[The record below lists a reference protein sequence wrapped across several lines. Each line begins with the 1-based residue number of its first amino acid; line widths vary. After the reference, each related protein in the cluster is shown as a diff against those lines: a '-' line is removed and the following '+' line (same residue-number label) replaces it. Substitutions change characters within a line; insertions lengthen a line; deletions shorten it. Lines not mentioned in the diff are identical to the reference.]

1 MRQRN
6 AFTLIELLV
15 VVAIIALL
23 VAILLPALSE
33 ARAIAEQTICAHN
46 TKQHALAFI
55 MYDRDYGGLPGWN
68 RATVLDPGGHQ
79 ANIFWS
85 IGPYLGYDG
94 DDYAYGGPTTNP
106 VEGNWLDTEKAPDIW
121 RCPSEPD
128 FLMSYGSNP
137 NIIGMLNTAVY
148 SPPYGHKPWRLDQM
162 SRPSETIVVADG
174 GIPRTDY
181 YALLIYAPFGPAPA
195 TPDVDYDGDGVL
207 DTNSSVYTW
216 YNSGP
221 GVSYFGSLEVPYN
234 GIAPRHGKQM
244 ANCVFL
250 DGHAKPM
257 HINEL
262 MDADQRVWG
271 EDLWEEIGPLPV
283 MIQP

>member
-15 VVAIIALL
+15 VVAIIVLL

-79 ANIFWS
+79 SNIFWS

-128 FLMSYGSNP
+128 LLMSYGFNRP
-137 NIIGMLNTAVY
+137 NIIGMLNTAIY
-148 SPPYGHKPWRLDQM
+148 APPFGHKPWRIDEIP
-162 SRPSETIVVADG
+162 RPAETIIVTDG
-174 GIPRTDY
+174 GLDRDDY
-181 YALLIYAPFGPAPA
+181 YALTIYVPYGPYPL
-195 TPDVDYDGDGVL
+195 PPEMDYDGDGVL
-207 DTNSSVYTW
+207 DTNQWFYDYYLSF
-216 YNSGP
+216 SGY
-221 GVSYFGSLEVPYN
+221 GIPYN
-234 GIAPRHGKQM
+234 GIGARHGDRL

-250 DGHAKPM
+250 DGHAEPM
-257 HINEL
+257 FINDL
-262 MDADQRVWG
+262 MDEDRRLWG
-271 EDLWEEIGPLPV
+271 EDLWE
-283 MIQP
+283 